1 MEKISS
7 KTSKKGMSA
16 ALAGTVLVA
25 LCCFTPILVI
35 ILGAIGLSAFTP
47 YLDFVL
53 LPALCIMIALSVVSF
68 LRWRKFVANNS
79 SHKD

>member
-1 MEKISS
+1 MNDKRIMI
-7 KTSKKGMSA
+7 TGFIGA
-16 ALAGTVLVA
+16 AIAA

-35 ILGAIGLSAFTP
+35 LLGAVGFSSFTS

-68 LRWRKFVANNS
+68 LQWHKSVANNS
-79 SHKD
+79 SYKA